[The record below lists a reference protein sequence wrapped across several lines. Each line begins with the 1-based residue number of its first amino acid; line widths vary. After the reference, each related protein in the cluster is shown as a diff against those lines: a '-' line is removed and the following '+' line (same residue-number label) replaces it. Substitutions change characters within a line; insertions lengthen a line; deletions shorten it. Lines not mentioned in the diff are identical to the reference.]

1 MAPSCDEETKI
12 RLFLVPK
19 TVQPK
24 VEIKTIPKASPTPP
38 PVSVTGSTAT
48 TEVTEKVTIKKEV
61 PILEKPAVSGNDA
74 KIELKIGVGKDGQI
88 DQSPTTDRL
97 IKLDKSPIID
107 HIRKTAAKNAKID
120 KISKLEKSEKVEK
133 NHVIKV
139 ELEKS
144 NENKENGQCDQEEKV
159 EEVKKIKDEVKE
171 VIRPRSNSK
180 MAGLLLSP
188 VANGG
193 RKRKRLVHFLVLQF
207 TLRDV
212 TSNDFSGVIHFLKFM
227 PKKFLRI
234 MIQFLIPK
242 DSKKFS
248 I

>member
-120 KISKLEKSEKVEK
+120 KISKLEKSEKIEK

-144 NENKENGQCDQEEKV
+144 NENGQCDQQEEKV
-159 EEVKKIKDEVKE
+159 EEVKKIKDD

-193 RKRKRLVHFLVLQF
+193 RKRKRFVHFFGF
-207 TLRDV
+207 TV
-212 TSNDFSGVIHFLKFM
+212 
-227 PKKFLRI
+227 
-234 MIQFLIPK
+234 
-242 DSKKFS
+242 
-248 I
+248 

>member
-1 MAPSCDEETKI
+1 MAPSSDEETKI

-24 VEIKTIPKASPTPP
+24 VEIKTIPKPSPTPP
-38 PVSVTGSTAT
+38 PVSVTGTTAS
-48 TEVTEKVTIKKEV
+48 EVTEKVTIKKEV

-74 KIELKIGVGKDGQI
+74 KIELKIGIGKDGSHF

-107 HIRKTAAKNAKID
+107 HIRKASFAKNVKTD
-120 KISKLEKSEKVEK
+120 KISKSVEKLEKVEK
-133 NHVIKV
+133 NVIKV
-139 ELEKS
+139 EEKTETNE
-144 NENKENGQCDQEEKV
+144 NENKNGHCDQEEKV
-159 EEVKKIKDEVKE
+159 EEVKKVKEEVKE

-193 RKRKRLVHFLVLQF
+193 RKRKRFVQFSVLIESEPVRIGLG
-207 TLRDV
+207 LRMGHLLMV
-212 TSNDFSGVIHFLKFM
+212 
-227 PKKFLRI
+227 
-234 MIQFLIPK
+234 
-242 DSKKFS
+242 
-248 I
+248 

>member
-1 MAPSCDEETKI
+1 MSQPLECPSLENGGHLMAPSSDEETKI

-24 VEIKTIPKASPTPP
+24 VEIKTIPKSSPTPP
-38 PVSVTGSTAT
+38 PVSVTGTTVTAS
-48 TEVTEKVTIKKEV
+48 EVTEKVTIKKEL

-74 KIELKIGVGKDGQI
+74 KIELKIGIGKDGSHF

-107 HIRKTAAKNAKID
+107 HIRKASFVKNAKND
-120 KISKLEKSEKVEK
+120 KTSKSVEKLEKIEKNVVKVE
-133 NHVIKV
+133 
-139 ELEKS
+139 EKS
-144 NENKENGQCDQEEKV
+144 ETNENENKNGHCDQEEKV
-159 EEVKKIKDEVKE
+159 EEVKKVKEEVKE

-193 RKRKRLVHFLVLQF
+193 RKRKRFVHFLV
-207 TLRDV
+207 RV
-212 TSNDFSGVIHFLKFM
+212 ESRH
-227 PKKFLRI
+227 
-234 MIQFLIPK
+234 
-242 DSKKFS
+242 
-248 I
+248 

>member
-1 MAPSCDEETKI
+1 MVPSSDEETKI

-24 VEIKTIPKASPTPP
+24 VEIKTIPKPSPTPP
-38 PVSVTGSTAT
+38 PVSVTGTTAS
-48 TEVTEKVTIKKEV
+48 EVTEKVTIKKEV

-74 KIELKIGVGKDGQI
+74 KIELKIGIGKGGSHF

-107 HIRKTAAKNAKID
+107 HIRKASFVKNVKTD
-120 KISKLEKSEKVEK
+120 KTSKSVEKLEKVEK
-133 NHVIKV
+133 NVIKV
-139 ELEKS
+139 EEKTETNE
-144 NENKENGQCDQEEKV
+144 NENKNGHCDQEEKV
-159 EEVKKIKDEVKE
+159 EEVKKVKEEVKE

-193 RKRKRLVHFLVLQF
+193 RKRKRFVHFSV
-207 TLRDV
+207 
-212 TSNDFSGVIHFLKFM
+212 S
-227 PKKFLRI
+227 
-234 MIQFLIPK
+234 IQL
-242 DSKKFS
+242 D
-248 I
+248 

>member
-1 MAPSCDEETKI
+1 MAPSSDEETKI

-24 VEIKTIPKASPTPP
+24 VEIKTIPKSSPTPP
-38 PVSVTGSTAT
+38 PVSVTGTTVTAS
-48 TEVTEKVTIKKEV
+48 EVTEKVTIKKEV

-74 KIELKIGVGKDGQI
+74 KIELKIGIGKDGFHF

-107 HIRKTAAKNAKID
+107 HIRKASFVKNAKND
-120 KISKLEKSEKVEK
+120 KTSKLVDKLEKIEK
-133 NHVIKV
+133 NVIKV
-139 ELEKS
+139 EEKS
-144 NENKENGQCDQEEKV
+144 GTNENENKNGHCDQEEKV
-159 EEVKKIKDEVKE
+159 EEVKKVKEEAKE

-193 RKRKRLVHFLVLQF
+193 RKRKRFVHFLVQVESDPAL
-207 TLRDV
+207 
-212 TSNDFSGVIHFLKFM
+212 
-227 PKKFLRI
+227 
-234 MIQFLIPK
+234 
-242 DSKKFS
+242 
-248 I
+248 